1 MIPYMIRLVFLSV
14 LILAS
19 AHLIAAQ
26 SNPALRDEL
35 LQMRD
40 RDQAIRDKCA
50 NGTAEEQGKC
60 LIDSADE
67 VDRPNT
73 KRINEILYASGF
85 PLVAQVGSDG
95 VKAFVLLM
103 QHSGDIELRKKSQS
117 GMKRAFKDKVLSAN
131 EYTNFVDRLLVDQGK
146 LQIYGAN
153 FTAKDNKL
161 VMSPVK
167 DPKNLDKRRKAIGL
181 MPIAEYAKILGEMYK
196 LEVVIPPGN

>member
-1 MIPYMIRLVFLSV
+1 MTRFVFLCGLV
-14 LILAS
+14 LAS
-19 AHLIAAQ
+19 VCLTGAQ

-40 RDQAIRDKCA
+40 RDQAVREKCA
-50 NGTAEEQGKC
+50 NGTAEQQGKC

-67 VDRPNT
+67 ADRPNT
-73 KRINEILYASGF
+73 KRINEIFNKSGF
-85 PLVAQVGSDG
+85 PVVSQVGSDG
-95 VKAFVLLM
+95 VKAYVLIM
-103 QHSGDIELRKKSQS
+103 QHSGDIELRNKSRK

-131 EYTNFVDRLLVDQGK
+131 EYTNFVDRLLVDQGRR
-146 LQIYGAN
+146 QIYGAN
-153 FTAKDNKL
+153 FTSRDGKL

-181 MPIAEYAKILGEMYK
+181 PPIAEYAKILSEAYK